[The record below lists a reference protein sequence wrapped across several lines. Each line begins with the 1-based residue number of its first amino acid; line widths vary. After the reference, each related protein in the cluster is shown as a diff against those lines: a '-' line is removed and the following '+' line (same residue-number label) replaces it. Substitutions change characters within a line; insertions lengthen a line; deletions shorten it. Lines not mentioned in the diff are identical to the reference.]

1 MIKTFTHDDVIRLAY
16 QETNEKETSEIQ
28 TALLCDPDLMDFYKR
43 IVRSKSMLDEVE
55 KEPSEYSVNNILNY
69 ARAMN
74 WHTVSN

>member
-16 QETNEKETSEIQ
+16 QETNEEETSEIQ